1 MDRNKAIR
9 IIAVVVILIVVNI
22 QIIDMLKIGI
32 ITYEYLLG
40 YVVGVS
46 VCYTC
51 VSLLKAGT

>member
-1 MDRNKAIR
+1 MNYNRIIR

-22 QIIDMLKIGI
+22 QIIDMLKIGM

-40 YVVGVS
+40 YVVGIS

-51 VSLLKAGT
+51 ISLLKAGT